1 MLIRVCGK
9 KFFVGCGVWGF
20 TDVEDVRRCSAEP
33 PNRLSNRRGQL
44 ANFQGKST
52 LIFPPITP
60 SSDILFEKKSLK
72 VLAKKVFR
80 YIQPALDRKPFK

>member
-9 KFFVGCGVWGF
+9 KFFVGGGVWA
-20 TDVEDVRRCSAEP
+20 SAVS
-33 PNRLSNRRGQL
+33 LSNRRGQL

-60 SSDILFEKKSLK
+60 RSDILFEKKSLK

-80 YIQPALDRKPFK
+80 CIQSALDRKPFK